1 MNNKELSFVFL
12 RILIQILSSLR
23 IYLRILKKYDC
34 RLLLYLEDVDK
45 PLADRPIDLDVA
57 EILYGAGE
65 AVLQVLVL
73 QRVHPEPEGGDA
85 SLPAHHL
92 YTSVL
97 RIFN

>member
-1 MNNKELSFVFL
+1 ML
-12 RILIQILSSLR
+12 R
-23 IYLRILKKYDC
+23 
-34 RLLLYLEDVDK
+34 YLEDVDK
-45 PLADRPIDLDVA
+45 PLADCPIDLDVA